1 MKTLFI
7 IILSTFGSFPFLG
20 AKDIQ
25 PNTNISNKEN
35 NKQQQYRFEEVFSDK
50 NGVKMTVI
58 IFINYKLIKEKD
70 DSSQT
75 GIEKEYIDKRSKKV
89 IKKIFKKR
97 TYEEVYSSKRE
108 ELELEIEK
116 QLSIYFQKNNLEL
129 AYIVISDVTLP
140 NYAVEEL
147 LKKQAKE

>member
-20 AKDIQ
+20 AMDIQ

-35 NKQQQYRFEEVFSDK
+35 NKQQQYKFEEVFSDK
-50 NGVKMTVI
+50 NGVKMTVM
-58 IFINYKLIKEKD
+58 IFIIYKLKKED
-70 DSSQT
+70 NNGSQT

-116 QLSIYFQKNNLEL
+116 QLSIDFQKNNLEL
-129 AYIVISDVTLP
+129 TFIEIHDVTLP

>member
-1 MKTLFI
+1 M
-7 IILSTFGSFPFLG
+7 
-20 AKDIQ
+20 DIQ

-35 NKQQQYRFEEVFSDK
+35 NKQQQYKFEEVFLDK
-50 NGVKMTVI
+50 NGVKMTVM
-58 IFINYKLIKEKD
+58 IFIIYKLKKED
-70 DSSQT
+70 NNGSQT

-116 QLSIYFQKNNLEL
+116 QLSIDFQKNNLEL
-129 AYIVISDVTLP
+129 TFIEIHDVTLP